1 VPTLEANGLTIDYE
15 LRGDPAA
22 PPLLLVMGLG
32 MPSALW
38 PDEFVQALTGQG
50 LRVVTFDNRDC
61 GGSTRFEGVPVP
73 NVLRAIGRALLR
85 RPVAAPYR
93 LEDMAA
99 DTVGL
104 LDALGLERVHVVGA
118 SMGGMIGQVVA
129 AQHPERVLSLTS
141 IMSNSGNPE
150 RRIAFGRWKALRAII
165 RRPPRPDDYPAVV
178 EHLMRVF
185 SIIGSPAH
193 RHELPAMRPVFE
205 RVARRG
211 LYRNGTA
218 RQLLAILATGDRRP
232 MLQKITAP
240 TLVLHGADDPLVPL
254 AAGRDTAANIPGA
267 KLEVVEGMGHDFPA
281 TLLARLALRIAEHC
295 RAALPAAPVTTAAAA
310 SADTAQ
316 TPPAAPPDTA
326 TDIKSPACADTAASV
341 GPATATAT
349 PVAPSPAGLPPGPTA

>member
-1 VPTLEANGLTIDYE
+1 VPTLQANGLTLDYE

-22 PPLLLVMGLG
+22 PPLLLIMGLG

-38 PDEFVQALTGQG
+38 PDEFVQALVDQG
-50 LRVVTFDNRDC
+50 LRVLTFDNRDC

-93 LEDMAA
+93 LEDMAT

-104 LDALGLERVHVVGA
+104 LDALGLDRVHVVGA

-129 AQHPERVLSLTS
+129 AQHPGRVLSLTS

-178 EHLMRVF
+178 EHLVRVF
-185 SIIGSPAH
+185 GIIGSPAH
-193 RHELPAMRPVFE
+193 RHELPAMRPLFE

-218 RQLLAILATGDRRP
+218 RQLLAILSTGDRRS
-232 MLQKITAP
+232 MLQKIAAP

-254 AAGRDTAANIPGA
+254 AAGRDTAANIAGA
-267 KLEVVEGMGHDFPA
+267 TLEVVEGMGHDFPP
-281 TLLARLALRIAEHC
+281 TLLARLALGIAEHC
-295 RAALPAAPVTTAAAA
+295 RNAQPVTRAVAQTLQTAVVAAPAADIETAAPESLAGA
-310 SADTAQ
+310 PAPEPT
-316 TPPAAPPDTA
+316 TTTVAAPPT
-326 TDIKSPACADTAASV
+326 
-341 GPATATAT
+341 
-349 PVAPSPAGLPPGPTA
+349 PGPVTPA